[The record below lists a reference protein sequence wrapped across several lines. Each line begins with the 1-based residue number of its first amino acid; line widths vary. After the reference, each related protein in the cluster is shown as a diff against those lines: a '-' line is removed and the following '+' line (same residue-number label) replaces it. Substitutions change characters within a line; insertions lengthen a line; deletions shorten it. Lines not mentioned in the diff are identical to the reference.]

1 MLYSIEHAPQVLKA
15 YAVAREAAAELLGRE
30 LPQSGDLVV
39 AILRQRESLYK
50 QLDNTFEIEISA
62 AVGLCG
68 VAGERRLQEACLK
81 CLPSAQKATS
91 FTQALAEVGRLRQED
106 LFKMCS
112 RSAQASVGAVVE
124 LIGNMIHGVALE
136 DTILNASPF
145 MQNVRASLVWFC
157 THVGETAKG
166 DKVLRGREA
175 FDAMFEQVDKTDGG
189 EPLTFGQL
197 QSLHAYTF
205 MATDTQKELL
215 AKAVKDA
222 LAQLASGEKA
232 SGSGGGGASSS
243 KKTATKKDV
252 AKKKKDTR
260 DSDEATSAMKFFE

>member
-1 MLYSIEHAPQVLKA
+1 MSPSSLLYSIEHAPQVLKA

-39 AILRQRESLYK
+39 AILRQRESLYT
-50 QLDNTFEIEISA
+50 QLDNAFEIEISA

-68 VAGERRLQEACLK
+68 VAGERRLQAACLK

-124 LIGNMIHGVALE
+124 LIGNMIHGVSLE
-136 DTILNASPF
+136 DSILNASPF
-145 MQNVRASLVWFC
+145 MQNVRVSLVWFC

-197 QSLHAYTF
+197 QALHAYTL

-222 LAQLASGEKA
+222 LARLASGEKA
-232 SGSGGGGASSS
+232 SGSGGGGANSS
-243 KKTATKKDV
+243 KTTPRRRAWP
-252 AKKKKDTR
+252 R
-260 DSDEATSAMKFFE
+260 R